1 MAEKK
6 TLTVAVLDKSGKE
19 VSKIKLNAE
28 VFGIEPNNQVMFD
41 AVQVEQS
48 NARQATAKTKVRHE
62 VSGGGKKPFRQKG
75 TGRARAGTTRSPIW
89 VGGGTVFGP
98 VGNQNYKIS
107 QNKKAHNLALRSA
120 LSLKAKEGLIIVDD
134 LKLESKKTKEFV
146 GVLDALK
153 VGRKAL
159 VVLDTLDD
167 ENVLYGASNVNWV
180 KLVTTDNVSVLD
192 LLNVENVIFTK
203 SSVENLQK
211 EVLK

>member
-6 TLTVAVLDKSGKE
+6 TMSVKVLNKAGEE
-19 VSKIKLNAE
+19 VSKVSLKTE
-28 VFGIEPNNQVMFD
+28 VFGIEPNTQVMFD

-98 VGNQNYKIS
+98 DGNQNYKIS

-120 LSLKAKEGLIIVDD
+120 LSLKAKEGLVIVDD
-134 LKLESKKTKEFV
+134 LKLKAKTKEFLKV
-146 GVLDALK
+146 MDALK
-153 VGRKAL
+153 VGGKVL
-159 VVLDTLDD
+159 VVVD
-167 ENVLYGASNVNWV
+167 EFEEKFFFAARNVNWV
-180 KLVTTDNVSVLD
+180 KLVSTDNVSVFD
-192 LLNVENVIFTK
+192 LLNVDTVVFTK
-203 SSVENLQK
+203 ASVENLQK

>member
-6 TLTVAVLDKSGKE
+6 TMSVKVLNKAGEE
-19 VSKIKLNAE
+19 VSKVSLKTE
-28 VFGIEPNNQVMFD
+28 VFGIEPNTQVMFD

-98 VGNQNYKIS
+98 DGNQNYKIS

-120 LSLKAKEGLIIVDD
+120 LSLKAKEGLVIVDD
-134 LKLESKKTKEFV
+134 LKLEAKTKEFLKV
-146 GVLDALK
+146 MDALK
-153 VGRKAL
+153 VGGKVL
-159 VVLDTLDD
+159 VVVD
-167 ENVLYGASNVNWV
+167 EFEENLFFAARNVNWV
-180 KLVTTDNVSVLD
+180 KLVSTDNISVFD
-192 LLNVENVIFTK
+192 LLNVDTVVFTK
-203 SSVENLQK
+203 DSVENLQK

>member
-6 TLTVAVLDKSGKE
+6 TMSVKVLNKAGEE
-19 VSKIKLNAE
+19 VSKVSLKTE
-28 VFGIEPNNQVMFD
+28 VFGIEPNTQVMFD
-41 AVQVEQS
+41 AIQVEQS

-98 VGNQNYKIS
+98 DGNQSYKIS

-120 LSLKAKEGLIIVDD
+120 LSLKAKEGLVIVDD
-134 LKLESKKTKEFV
+134 LKLEAKTKEFLKV
-146 GVLDALK
+146 MDALK
-153 VGRKAL
+153 VGGKVL
-159 VVLDTLDD
+159 VVVD
-167 ENVLYGASNVNWV
+167 EFEEKLFFAARNVNWV
-180 KLVTTDNVSVLD
+180 KVVTIDNVSVLD
-192 LLNVENVIFTK
+192 LLNVDTVVFTK
-203 SSVENLQK
+203 SSVESFQK

>member
-6 TLTVAVLDKSGKE
+6 TVSVKVYNMAGEE
-19 VSKIKLNAE
+19 VSKLSLNAE
-28 VFGIEPNNQVMFD
+28 VFGIEANNQVMFD

-98 VGNQNYKIS
+98 DGNQSYKIS

-120 LSLKAKEGLIIVDD
+120 LSLKVKDGMKVLDE
-134 LKLESKKTKEFV
+134 LKLKEKKTAEF
-146 GVLDALK
+146 LK
-153 VGRKAL
+153 VMNAINVGDKVL
-159 VVLDTLDD
+159 VVVDAID
-167 ENVLYGASNVNWV
+167 ENMFYSAHNVRWV
-180 KLVTTDNVSVLD
+180 KLVTIDNVSVLD
-192 LLNVENVIFTK
+192 LLNVDTVVFTK

>member
-6 TLTVAVLDKSGKE
+6 TVSVKVLNKAGEE
-19 VSKIKLNAE
+19 VSKLSLNAE

-48 NARQATAKTKVRHE
+48 NSRQATAKTKVRHE

-98 VGNQNYKIS
+98 DGNQNYKIS

-120 LSLKAKEGLIIVDD
+120 LSLRAKEGLVIVDD
-134 LKLESKKTKEFV
+134 LKLEAKTKEFLKV
-146 GVLDALK
+146 MDALK
-153 VGRKAL
+153 VGGKVL
-159 VVLDTLDD
+159 VVVD
-167 ENVLYGASNVNWV
+167 EFEEKLLFAARNVNWV
-180 KLVTTDNVSVLD
+180 KLVSTDNVSVLD
-192 LLNVENVIFTK
+192 LLNVDTVVFTK

>member
-6 TLTVAVLDKSGKE
+6 TVSVKVFNKAGEE
-19 VSKIKLNAE
+19 VSKLSLNAE

-98 VGNQNYKIS
+98 DGNQNYKIS

-120 LSLKAKEGLIIVDD
+120 LSLKVKDGLVVVED
-134 LKLESKKTKEFV
+134 LKVENKKTKEFV
-146 GVLDALK
+146 KIMDALK
-153 VGRKAL
+153 VGGKAL
-159 VVLDTLDD
+159 VVLDEFE
-167 ENVLYGASNVNWV
+167 ENVVYSASNLNWV
-180 KLVTTDNVSVLD
+180 KLVTIDNVSVYD
-192 LLNVENVIFTK
+192 LLNVDNVVFTK
-203 SSVENLQK
+203 ASVEQLQK